1 MSMVVFLALLP
12 FLGADNAQSLA
23 IQNQGA
29 LGGW

>member
-12 FLGADNAQSLA
+12 FMGPDSAQSLA
-23 IQNQGA
+23 IQHSGV